1 MCPSAWVGSAPGRP
15 LVRAF
20 SCDRSHVAGG
30 PGKTQPG
37 SGQAFTFFL
46 KAGKHLFHLPSGLQ
60 GAHPVLKAGGREGAS
75 LSSAVCV
82 PSGQSQT
89 VFQPCLPSAA
99 GRGTAALPTPYSPLK
114 MAHECTVRP
123 AVDHT
128 RQERNAFEGK
138 KLLSPRGEEGCL
150 QQGMEEPHLWAGL
163 RASVVLDLQN
173 QWVAGDGTC
182 LLGSSWCPEVGTEA
196 ERCWGGGRLPERP
209 QQVQT
214 GQWRRPGPA

>member
-1 MCPSAWVGSAPGRP
+1 M
-15 LVRAF
+15 
-20 SCDRSHVAGG
+20 AGG